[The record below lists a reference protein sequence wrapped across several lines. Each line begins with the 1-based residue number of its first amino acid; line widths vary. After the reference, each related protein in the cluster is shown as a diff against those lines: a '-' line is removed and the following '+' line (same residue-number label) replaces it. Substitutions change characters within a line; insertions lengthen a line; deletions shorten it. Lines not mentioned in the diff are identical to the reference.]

1 MLHLKDSHHANQAAS
16 TPSLFTV
23 CRLESNT
30 WSPTN
35 PQPSPSPQAKKITSP
50 PIVYECVRVNGCA
63 ACDVVSRTLLQHIP
77 H

>member
-1 MLHLKDSHHANQAAS
+1 MQIRLLYLVFLQFVDWNQMLGVLP
-16 TPSLFTV
+16 TP
-23 CRLESNT
+23 
-30 WSPTN
+30 N
-35 PQPSPSPQAKKITSP
+35 PPPPQAKKITSP

>member
-1 MLHLKDSHHANQAAS
+1 MQIRLLLHLVFLQFVDWNQILDVLP
-16 TPSLFTV
+16 TP
-23 CRLESNT
+23 
-30 WSPTN
+30 N
-35 PQPSPSPQAKKITSP
+35 PPPPQAKKITSS